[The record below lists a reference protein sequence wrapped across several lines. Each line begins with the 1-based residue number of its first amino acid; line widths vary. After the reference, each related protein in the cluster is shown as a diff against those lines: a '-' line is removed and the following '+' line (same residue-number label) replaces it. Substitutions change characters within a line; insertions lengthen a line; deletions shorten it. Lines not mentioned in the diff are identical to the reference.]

1 MTAAVDLASPPPLDS
16 TKRGTEQKDGQN
28 DKWRKD
34 QREAKRHKKSPTAVY
49 TPNGGQRADD
59 HVKKQLE
66 HDSALLNSRSCESL
80 DARPGTKIPRRS
92 GTVAAPAFSACSAG
106 AFALRAEAFDRDS
119 HICFCALTNSR

>member
-16 TKRGTEQKDGQN
+16 TKWGTEQKDGQN

-34 QREAKRHKKSPTAVY
+34 QSEAKRHKKSPTAVY
-49 TPNGGQRADD
+49 APNGGQRADD

-66 HDSALLNSRSCESL
+66 HGSALLNSQSCELL
-80 DARPGTKIPRRS
+80 DARPGRKSRVFQEP
-92 GTVAAPAFSACSAG
+92 VAAPAFSACSAD